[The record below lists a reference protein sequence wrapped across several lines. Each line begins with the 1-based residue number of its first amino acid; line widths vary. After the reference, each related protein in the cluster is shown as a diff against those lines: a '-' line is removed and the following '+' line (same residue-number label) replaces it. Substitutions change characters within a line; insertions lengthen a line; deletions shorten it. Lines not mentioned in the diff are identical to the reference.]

1 MSASSILYYAKSLK
15 YFHHKIM
22 SAVSYTHLDV
32 YKRQAVNKPTLA
44 DVYSQ
49 EFADFMEVF
58 ERVAIPEELQYTFFI
73 EGGTMGVENAMKACF
88 DWKTRKNFEKGLET
102 EGDIC
107 IHFRQSFHGRS
118 GYTSVSY
125 THLDVYKRQLLSLG
139 TTQIKFYVQKNQ

>member
-1 MSASSILYYAKSLK
+1 CIHDRITGKEYLDMFSIVSSTAIDYNHPYLMEKSAWLGKL
-15 YFHHKIM
+15 
-22 SAVSYTHLDV
+22 
-32 YKRQAVNKPTLA
+32 AVNKPTLA

-118 GYTSVSY
+118 GYT
-125 THLDVYKRQLLSLG
+125 L
-139 TTQIKFYVQKNQ
+139 